1 MFYEN
6 NSNIFGYTL
15 TKHKHN
21 NKHISDAGKPENN
34 YKIIREII
42 DSEMKARV
50 NVNNNTKIPKRK
62 LLKKT

>member
-6 NSNIFGYTL
+6 NNNIFGYTL
-15 TKHKHN
+15 NKHKN
-21 NKHISDAGKPENN
+21 INKHLTDAGKPENN

-50 NVNNNTKIPKRK
+50 KVNNNTKIPKRK
-62 LLKKT
+62 LFKKS